1 MFHARKS
8 TTPPPPAKALSRAA
22 FDAKGGFWLNA
33 GQMKI
38 ACLPRTYFEDI
49 RGTSVEAGL
58 LEANRVI
65 SIQSANG
72 WDSEPPFSPESLSS
86 PHLLRLVFDDCY
98 GIPDDPIE
106 RAKLALFTHEMADR
120 ILRFADD
127 GSLPLLVHCTEGVSR
142 AGAVGTVLNEY
153 FNLVVGDH
161 EGDYRSFFVQNRRI
175 SPNPYVLR
183 VMKEAAG
190 LSTLD

>member
-1 MFHARKS
+1 MAGS
-8 TTPPPPAKALSRAA
+8 PPRHESALRTA

-33 GQMKI
+33 GRMKI

-65 SIQSANG
+65 SIQSAGG

-86 PHLLRLVFDDCY
+86 PHLLCLVFDDCY
-98 GIPDDPIE
+98 GIPDDPAE

-142 AGAVGTVLNEY
+142 AGAVGAVLNEY
-153 FNLVVGDH
+153 FNRVIGDH
-161 EGDYRSFFVQNRRI
+161 EDDYRSFFVQNRRI

-183 VMKEAAG
+183 VVKE
-190 LSTLD
+190 TLEIDVPRQ